1 MSQWCRTHISAFFHH
16 PVRTHFLLKATLTIQ
31 VFLRIFTEIYS
42 QGDNQSSLNH
52 WEAVRNSLF
61 SKAVDQKVPL
71 SIECF
76 LAAKWI
82 HIVLFFF
89 YSLKT
94 INSLRA
100 RMYFSHLFGSKHFVP
115 CLAQM
120 KFLVIF
126 LLVTKY
132 IAGIK
137 RYACVRGMMMLQ
149 GLHKSH
155 FQIKAILTYTVY

>member
-1 MSQWCRTHISAFFHH
+1 M
-16 PVRTHFLLKATLTIQ
+16 
-31 VFLRIFTEIYS
+31 
-42 QGDNQSSLNH
+42 
-52 WEAVRNSLF
+52 RNSLF

-94 INSLRA
+94 VNSLRA
-100 RMYFSHLFGSKHFVP
+100 GMYFSHLFGSKHFVP

-137 RYACVRGMMMLQ
+137 RYARVMGMMMLQ

-155 FQIKAILTYTVY
+155 FQIKAILNYTVY